1 MDDIPNIEN
10 AELDA
15 LDPPGSFALYGGIT
29 HFEEWWVKH
38 REWLEECG
46 YKLRAR
52 YQPGWQPSWNR
63 DTEFYP
69 RFEDGRVN
77 DSALMDAVRSS
88 DGAYV
93 VIKQIPKGSAVR
105 EVEIN
110 KLLSSPPLVSDPAN
124 HSAPLLD
131 VLDVPDEPGHQLIV
145 MPQLRPYYNPKFDTI
160 GEAIAFFHQI
170 IEGLQF
176 MHQHHIAHRDCTNE
190 NIMMDPT
197 GMYPDSF
204 HPQSVKLEMRRD
216 WKGKAKYYTR
226 TQRPPRYLFID
237 FGLSRVYPP
246 ELGTPIDIAT
256 RGGDKSAPEH
266 VDTDIPCNPFPT
278 DVYYLGN
285 LIRQNF
291 ILKYHGF
298 SFMRPL
304 VDNMV
309 AQDPDKRPQMDEV
322 AARFKEI
329 RASVSSWKLRSR
341 MVRRDEAILNG
352 VYKSAVHWYRRL
364 GYILT
369 RKPAIPDA

>member
-1 MDDIPNIEN
+1 MVDIP
-10 AELDA
+10 DA
-15 LDPPGSFALYGGIT
+15 LRLDGRLNPPESFALHGGIT
-29 HFEEWWVKH
+29 RFEEWWVKH
-38 REWLEECG
+38 HDWLEECG
-46 YKLRAR
+46 YKLRPR
-52 YQPGWQPSWNR
+52 YQPGWQPSWDP
-63 DTEFYP
+63 DTDYYAK
-69 RFEDGRVN
+69 FEDGQVT

-93 VIKQIPKGSAVR
+93 VIKQIPSGPGVH
-105 EVEIN
+105 EVEVN
-110 KLLSSPPLVSDPAN
+110 RLLSSPALASDPAN
-124 HSAPLLD
+124 HSAPILD
-131 VLDVPDEPGHQLIV
+131 VLEVPDEPGQQLIV
-145 MPQLRPYYNPKFDTI
+145 MPQLRPYYDPKFDTI
-160 GEAIAFFHQI
+160 GEAVAFFHQI

-176 MHQHHIAHRDCTNE
+176 MHQHHVAHRDCTNY
-190 NIMMDPT
+190 NIMLDPS
-197 GMYPDSF
+197 GMFPDSF
-204 HPQSVKLEMRRD
+204 HPQDLEMRRD

-246 ELGTPIDIAT
+246 ELGLPIDIAS

-285 LIRQNF
+285 VIRQNF
-291 ILKYHGF
+291 IFRYRGF

-304 VDNMV
+304 VDDMV

-322 AARFKEI
+322 ATRFKEI
-329 RASVSSWKLRSR
+329 RNSVSSWKMRSR

-352 VYKSAVHWYRRL
+352 VRTSAVHWYRRL
-364 GYILT
+364 GYTLT